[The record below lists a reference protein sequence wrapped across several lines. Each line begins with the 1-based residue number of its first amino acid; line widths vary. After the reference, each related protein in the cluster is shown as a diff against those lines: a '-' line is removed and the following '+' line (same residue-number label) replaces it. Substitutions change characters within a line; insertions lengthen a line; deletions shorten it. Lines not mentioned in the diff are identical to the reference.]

1 MFQLA
6 TKTDLLR
13 AATAS
18 GDDMIEFF
26 VDENNKD
33 DSGKPNWKLT
43 KDTYS
48 KDYEDCIMIFH
59 EQQYRECLAKVGVGR
74 NDNIASS
81 IESYVSYLRSVS
93 KILNIDISP
102 STVAD
107 ENDIQDIY
115 QRLQKKRNE
124 KTISNYRS
132 AMRQYA
138 KMVKDLGYK

>member
-1 MFQLA
+1 
-6 TKTDLLR
+6 
-13 AATAS
+13 
-18 GDDMIEFF
+18 
-26 VDENNKD
+26 
-33 DSGKPNWKLT
+33 
-43 KDTYS
+43 
-48 KDYEDCIMIFH
+48 MIFH